1 MPEHLP
7 QLRTKLIERSVVIIG
22 AGYAG
27 VMAANRLQASL
38 SPEELLQV
46 KVTVVNAT
54 SAFIE
59 RIRLHQVAAG
69 ILESASIPLSDVLH
83 PGVQVVIGT
92 AVRIDAEASTVH
104 VATHSRMRS
113 LRYDQLV
120 YAVGSHGDASVT
132 GVKEHAHLVAEPG
145 GAASARAA
153 IAGGPPGR
161 KIVVVG
167 GGLTAIET
175 ASEIAESNT
184 AHDVTIVSGGLVGG
198 SLRPLGRRSVLRSLN
213 RLGVRIREGV
223 AAKRVLADRIELE
236 DGTLIDADVCVWAA
250 SFAVPELAATSDL
263 PTDDQGRLRVDEN
276 LRCVNHPEITGAGD
290 AVTMLPGMG
299 HHLKMGCASA
309 MALGGYAATNVLAG
323 LRGVAPEFVSPGYIV
338 QCISLGRR
346 NGYIQFVR
354 SDGSPRQ
361 FAVAGRLGATM
372 KEAVCSMTV
381 NGLRKEREEPGSYWS
396 PRGPERQPKD
406 RIPRIAPGVR
416 NVP

>member
-1 MPEHLP
+1 MPDHFP
-7 QLRTKLIERSVVIIG
+7 QHETRLIERSVVIIG

-38 SPEELLQV
+38 SHDGVDHV
-46 KVTVVNAT
+46 KVTIVNPVPD
-54 SAFIE
+54 FIE

-69 ILESASIPLSDVLH
+69 CLDHASIPLSDVLH
-83 PGVQVVIGT
+83 PGVQAVIGT
-92 AVRIDAEASTVH
+92 AVRIDAEARIVQ
-104 VATHSRMRS
+104 VATPSSQHTIS
-113 LRYDQLV
+113 YDQLV

-145 GAASARAA
+145 GAASAQAA

-184 AHDVTIVSGGLVGG
+184 AHEVTIVSGGLVGG
-198 SLRPLGRRSVLRSLN
+198 TLRPSSRRSVLRSLN

-223 AAKRVLADRIELE
+223 PVERVHAHQIEME

-250 SFAVPELAATSDL
+250 SFAVPQLAAYSDL

-309 MALGGYAATNVLAG
+309 MALGGYAATNVLAR
-323 LRGVAPEFVSPGYIV
+323 LRGVDPEFVSPGYVV

-354 SDGSPRQ
+354 SDGGPRQ
-361 FAVAGRLGATM
+361 FAVAGRLGATI

-381 NGLRKEREEPGSYWS
+381 KGLRKEREEAGSYWS
-396 PRGPERQPKD
+396 PRGPERQPEDKD
-406 RIPRIAPGVR
+406 RIPVGGVHR
-416 NVP
+416 